1 MKSTRVRVILAVA
14 ATGVA
19 LTACSPSQ
27 AGAAAVVGGDRIS
40 SGELDRNVQ
49 EYEAALARADMSAL
63 KQQFPGSVP
72 QVVLYQL
79 ATARQYTKVAESKG
93 IMVTEGEVDQVINSQ
108 GGAAQY
114 EQQLLQKAVA
124 PSQARAYTRA
134 SLMITKLM
142 AKYGGGAD
150 QEALQRGQQQVVDDL
165 KSVRIEWNPR
175 FGKINAQPS
184 QEQPQIFTAEDRFGK
199 ASESALTQ

>member
-1 MKSTRVRVILAVA
+1 MKSTRVRVILAVI

-27 AGAAAVVGGDRIS
+27 VGAAAVVGGDRIS
-40 SGELDRNVQ
+40 SGELERNVR
-49 EYEAALARADMSAL
+49 EYEAALTKAGLSPAQL
-63 KQQFPGSVP
+63 QFPGSVP

-79 ATARQYTKVAESKG
+79 ATARQYTKVAEKNG
-93 IMVTEGEVDQVINSQ
+93 VTVTDGEVDQAINTQ
-108 GGAAQY
+108 GGADQY
-114 EQQLLQKAVA
+114 GQQLLQQAVA

-134 SLMITKLM
+134 RLMITKLM

-150 QEALQRGQQQVVDDL
+150 QEALQRGQQRVVEDL

-175 FGKINAQPS
+175 YGKINAQPS

-199 ASESALTQ
+199 APEAAPLQ